1 MRTVTN
7 LFNLVAIGLAL
18 TLLVIIVVHTNL
30 VAATEDTIERPS
42 RYDIAWLGAG
52 GRLEALSLQ
61 KALASYM
68 VTRDPGDAREVE
80 LFLDIVANRFKLY
93 QAPNFQTFLN
103 LNPRHRQLV
112 ETAEREFAEIRS
124 ALGSVEELD
133 APTLETW
140 RQRLEKV
147 FLAVDRV
154 GADAHTVSVNEAAS
168 TREDLIAKQNF
179 QKWLATGL
187 VSVIALLLIITALQ
201 NRFLRAANATATS
214 SARDFSYLAHH
225 DSLTGLPNRM
235 AFTCAFE
242 KAVSECEGSGNRG
255 IAVLAIDLDGFKDVN
270 DRHGHAT
277 GDLLLKQ
284 VAGRMS
290 KTCENFANTI
300 LAARIGGDEFVVM
313 LDVSAGDELL
323 LEQANILSRAI
334 SQTYII
340 NGVSLIIGASIGV
353 AASTAGRSAK
363 DLLIDSDMAL
373 SEAKAVGKS
382 QVLLFDPS
390 MRDVYLRRALLETEL
405 AKSIQKGQVAPH
417 YQIKM
422 DVGSG
427 QVIGVEALA
436 RWTHPELGFVSPAEF
451 IPIAEGA
458 DLIVDLG
465 RAILE
470 RACRDGLQFP
480 DDVAVAV
487 NLSVSQFIRDDILK
501 TVSEVLEATGF
512 PPERLILEVTESLMI
527 SEADRAVEI
536 LREFK
541 KMGISVALDDFG
553 TGYSALSYLRRFE
566 WDELKID
573 RSFVVEIETDDR
585 AFGVVTSITEMARKL
600 GIHVTAEGAETPG
613 QIEALRKA
621 GCRTIQGFYFGR
633 PVPASGIPVAILKGV
648 TAAAELNR
656 AGEAADVP
664 HAGQEPGSLKKA

>member
-18 TLLVIIVVHTNL
+18 TLLVIIIVHTNL

-42 RYDIAWLGAG
+42 QYDIAWLGAN
-52 GRLEALSLQ
+52 GRMETLNLQ
-61 KALASYM
+61 KAVANYII
-68 VTRDPGDAREVE
+68 TRAPAEADEVK
-80 LFLDIVANRFKLY
+80 LFLDIVANRFNLY
-93 QAPNFQTFLN
+93 KASNFQAFLD
-103 LNPRHRQLV
+103 LKPKHRQLV
-112 ETAEREFAEIRS
+112 ETAAAEYESVRS
-124 ALGSVEELD
+124 ALMSIEDLDSPALD
-133 APTLETW
+133 AW

-154 GADAHTVSVNEAAS
+154 GADAHTVSVNEAAR
-168 TREDLIAKQNF
+168 TREDLITKQNF

-187 VSVIALLLIITALQ
+187 VSVIALLLIMTALQ

-235 AFTCAFE
+235 AFTSAFE
-242 KAVSECEGSGNRG
+242 KAVAECEGSANHS

-270 DRHGHAT
+270 DRLGHAS
-277 GDLLLKQ
+277 GDLLLKE

-290 KTCENFANTI
+290 KTCESFANTI
-300 LAARIGGDEFVVM
+300 LAGRIGGDEFVVM
-313 LDVSAGDELL
+313 LDASAGEERLM
-323 LEQANILSRAI
+323 EQAAELSRAI
-334 SQTYII
+334 CRTYTI
-340 NGVSLIIGASIGV
+340 NGSSLIIGASIGV
-353 AASTAGRSAK
+353 AASTTGRSAE
-363 DLLIDSDMAL
+363 DLLIESDMAL
-373 SEAKAVGKS
+373 SEAKANGKS

-405 AKSIQKGQVAPH
+405 GKAIEQGDVAPH

-427 QVIGVEALA
+427 RVIGVEALA

-451 IPIAEGA
+451 IPVAEGA
-458 DLIVDLG
+458 DLIGGLG
-465 RAILE
+465 RLILE
-470 RACRDGLQFP
+470 RACRDGLHFP
-480 DDVAVAV
+480 ADVAVAV

-501 TVSEVLEATGF
+501 TVHEVLEVTGF
-512 PPERLILEVTESLMI
+512 PPQRLILEVTESLMI

-541 KMGISVALDDFG
+541 KIGISVALDDFG
-553 TGYSALSYLRRFE
+553 TGYSALSYLRRFD

-573 RSFVVEIETDDR
+573 RSFVVEIESDER
-585 AFGVVTSITEMARKL
+585 AFDVVSSITEMAHKL

-613 QIEALRKA
+613 QIEALRKV
-621 GCRTIQGFYFGR
+621 GCQTVQGFYFGR
-633 PVPASGIPVAILKGV
+633 PVPASAIPASIRDGMA
-648 TAAAELNR
+648 AAAELNFIGETALKNLKR
-656 AGEAADVP
+656 A
-664 HAGQEPGSLKKA
+664 

>member
-68 VTRDPGDAREVE
+68 VTRDPADAREVE
-80 LFLDIVANRFKLY
+80 LFLDIMANRFKLY
-93 QAPNFQTFLN
+93 ETPNFQNFLD

-112 ETAEREFAEIRS
+112 ETAESEFESIRS
-124 ALGSVEELD
+124 ALVSVDDLD
-133 APTLETW
+133 IPTLETW
-140 RQRLEKV
+140 RQKLEKV

-154 GADAHTVSVNEAAS
+154 GADAHTVSVNEGAKI
-168 TREDLIAKQNF
+168 REDLIAKQNF
-179 QKWLATGL
+179 QKWLATSL

-235 AFTCAFE
+235 AFNRAFE
-242 KAVSECEGSGNRG
+242 KAVAECEGGGRS

-270 DRHGHAT
+270 DRFGHAS
-277 GDLLLKQ
+277 GDLLLKE
-284 VAGRMS
+284 VAGRMT
-290 KTCENFANTI
+290 KICESFANTI
-300 LAARIGGDEFVVM
+300 MAARIGGDEFVVM
-313 LDVSAGDELL
+313 LDAAQGRERL
-323 LEQANILSRAI
+323 LEQADALSHAI
-334 SQTYII
+334 SRTYVL
-340 NGVSLIIGASIGV
+340 NGSSLIIGSSMGLAV
-353 AASTAGRSAK
+353 STAERSAK
-363 DLLIDSDMAL
+363 DLLIEADMAL

-405 AKSIQKGQVAPH
+405 AKAIEKGQVAPH

-470 RACRDGLQFP
+470 RACRDGLHFP

-487 NLSVSQFIRDDILK
+487 NLSVSQFIRDDIFK
-501 TVSEVLEATGF
+501 TVCEILETTGF

-573 RSFVVEIETDDR
+573 RSFVVEIESDER
-585 AFGVVTSITEMARKL
+585 AFGVVGSITEMASKL

-648 TAAAELNR
+648 TAAAELNGTNDA
-656 AGEAADVP
+656 AGAPAD
-664 HAGQEPGSLKKA
+664 AQAPGSLKKA